1 MKDKAEKESERLIEL
16 YYKNTDLQLTGRIAI
31 ECALI
36 DVSNTIEVLEQLSID
51 DSGSIFRDFG
61 HTFYYEVK
69 KILEDKLN

>member
-1 MKDKAEKESERLIEL
+1 MKDKAEKEAH
-16 YYKNTDLQLTGRIAI
+16 RIAKKYWNLDI
-31 ECALI
+31 LSFNTIIKCSII

-61 HTFYYEVK
+61 HTFYYKVK